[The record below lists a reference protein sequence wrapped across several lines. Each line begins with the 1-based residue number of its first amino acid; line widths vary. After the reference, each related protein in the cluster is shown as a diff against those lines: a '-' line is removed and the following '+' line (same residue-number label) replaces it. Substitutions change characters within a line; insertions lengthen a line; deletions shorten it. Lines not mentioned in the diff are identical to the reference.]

1 MNTIEQFDIL
11 VLGGGKAGKTLAM
24 DQARAGRRVALVE
37 AGMIGGSCI
46 NVACIP
52 SKALIRSAEI
62 ARIAARS
69 GEFGIT
75 TERSRPD
82 MARIA
87 ARTAEVV
94 GGMVAL
100 NQKAFDASG
109 FELVLG
115 WGRFVAPRVVEVAQ
129 TDGTRRLTAD
139 RIYLNLGTRAA
150 IPDLPGLAEA
160 HPLTHV
166 EALQLQERPTRLIV
180 MGAGYVGM
188 ELGHAFRALGSE
200 VVMLDAGP
208 RMAPREDD
216 DVAAA
221 IAGLFA
227 EDGIEVVNNARAE
240 SVAGVSGQG
249 VAVTIGGGRVIE
261 GSHLLIATGRVP
273 MTSGI
278 GLEIAGVA
286 LDKRGFI
293 KVDERL
299 ATSSPD
305 IWALGEVAGTPMFTH
320 ASLDDFR
327 VARSVIAGG
336 ARTTA
341 GRLVPS
347 CLFIEPEFAR
357 VGLNEQEALRAGI
370 SYRLA
375 RLPMDLVPRARTMSS
390 RKGFMKCLIAADTDL
405 ILGFAMLGERAGE
418 VMTTVQTAML
428 GNLPYTV
435 LRDAILAHPTIAEG
449 LNMLFAVV
457 PAPLHNPH

>member
-1 MNTIEQFDIL
+1 MTTTEQYDIL
-11 VLGGGKAGKTLAM
+11 ILGGGKAGKTLAM
-24 DQARAGRRVALVE
+24 DQARAGRRTAVVE

-46 NVACIP
+46 NIACIP

-62 ARIAARS
+62 AKLAERS
-69 GEFGIT
+69 GEFGTVIDA
-75 TERSRPD
+75 SRLD
-82 MARIA
+82 MAQVA
-87 ARTAEVV
+87 ARTAGVV
-94 GGMVAL
+94 AGMVVL
-100 NQKAFDASG
+100 NRKAFDASG

-115 WGRFVAPRVVEVAQ
+115 WGCFVEPRIIEVAQ
-129 TDGTRRLTAD
+129 PGGTRRLTGE

-150 IPDLPGLAEA
+150 IPDLPGMAEA

-166 EALQLQERPTRLIV
+166 EALLLTELPARLV
-180 MGAGYVGM
+180 VLGAGYIGM
-188 ELGHAFRALGSE
+188 ELGHAFRTLGSE
-200 VVMLDAGP
+200 VVMLDAGA

-227 EDGIEVVNNARAE
+227 EDGIGVVQNARAE

-249 VAVTIGGGRVIE
+249 VAVTIDGGHVIE
-261 GSHLLIATGRVP
+261 GSHLLVATGRVP

-286 LDKRGFI
+286 LDERGFI

-299 ATSSPD
+299 ATSAAG

-320 ASLDDFR
+320 ASLDDYR

-336 ARTTA
+336 DRTTT

-357 VGLNEQEALRAGI
+357 VGISEQEAQRAGI
-370 SYRLA
+370 PYRLA
-375 RLPMDLVPRARTMSS
+375 RLSMDLIPRARTMSS

-428 GNLPYTV
+428 GRLPYTV

-457 PAPLHNPH
+457 SPGPHNSH

>member
-1 MNTIEQFDIL
+1 MAATEHVDIL
-11 VLGGGKAGKTLAM
+11 ILGGGKAGKTLAM
-24 DQARAGRRVALVE
+24 DQTRAGRRVAVVE
-37 AGMIGGSCI
+37 VGMIGGSCI
-46 NVACIP
+46 NIACIP

-62 ARIAARS
+62 ATLVDRS
-69 GEFGIT
+69 DEFGT
-75 TERSRPD
+75 LVDGSRLD
-82 MARIA
+82 MAQVA
-87 ARTAEVV
+87 ARTAGIV

-100 NQKAFDASG
+100 NRKAFDASG

-115 WGRFVAPRVVEVAQ
+115 WGRFVEPRVIEVAQ
-129 TDGTRRLTAD
+129 PGGTRRLTGE

-150 IPDLPGLAEA
+150 IPDLPGMAEA
-160 HPLTHV
+160 LPLTHV
-166 EALQLQERPTRLIV
+166 EALQLNELPTRLVV
-180 MGAGYVGM
+180 MGAGYIGM

-227 EDGIEVVNNARAE
+227 ADGIEVVGNARAR
-240 SVAGVSGQG
+240 SVAGVSGRG
-249 VAVTIGGGRVIE
+249 VAVTIGDGRVIE
-261 GSHLLIATGRVP
+261 GSHLLVATGRVP

-286 LDKRGFI
+286 RDDRGFI
-293 KVDERL
+293 TVDERL
-299 ATSSPD
+299 ATSAAD
-305 IWALGEVAGTPMFTH
+305 IWALGEAAGTPMFTH
-320 ASLDDFR
+320 ASLDDYR

-336 ARTTA
+336 ERTTT
-341 GRLVPS
+341 GRLIPS

-357 VGLNEQEALRAGI
+357 VGINEQEAQRGGI
-370 SYRLA
+370 PYRLA
-375 RLPMDLVPRARTMSS
+375 RLSMDLVPRARTMSS
-390 RKGFMKCLIAADTDL
+390 RKGFMKCLVAADTDL

-428 GNLPYTV
+428 GLVPYTV

-457 PAPLHNPH
+457 SPAAHDAH